1 MVCVAPAEIGTE
13 CNGRLGVAGAV
24 GGIPHEFAQGLKVAL
39 DAIEVA
45 GVVGDGALIRKGVDS
60 SSVQTPS
67 HAIAE
72 CALSIKDETVAAL
85 CDRSYRGRP
94 SRSSQV
100 RGAFRSATR

>member
-1 MVCVAPAEIGTE
+1 M
-13 CNGRLGVAGAV
+13 
-24 GGIPHEFAQGLKVAL
+24 PHEFAHGLKAAL

-72 CALSIKDETVAAL
+72 CGLSIKHETLRRFVIVPAGAGQAAHPKFAAHFAQP
-85 CDRSYRGRP
+85 RGSGEQDSDVGGLAGGRLY
-94 SRSSQV
+94 QV
-100 RGAFRSATR
+100 VIVL